1 MLGDRDTR
9 RGSTPRRGLS
19 LTPRGLSISLDG
31 SPRGPGDDDDDD
43 DERPIGDP
51 DDDEDYD
58 DDEDEDEEPLRVS
71 PIEYP

>member
-1 MLGDRDTR
+1 MSGDPDPR
-9 RGSTPRRGLS
+9 RATTARRGLY
-19 LTPRGLSISLDG
+19 TSLDG